1 MLMSPGKRPAQTLL
15 KKNAAELRKSAVA
28 VLIFPKQ
35 NQIQSV
41 LIQRTVYKGAHSGQI
56 SFPGGK
62 HEKHDHNLSFTAQR
76 ELQEELGVE
85 SNKIE
90 ELGKLSSLVIPV
102 SNFQVQPYI
111 YLSEKQPNFI
121 PEKNEVAEIIEFP
134 LEILFRENII
144 AQSYQNTNSG
154 FRIKVPYF
162 SIREKIVWGA
172 TAMILSEFRELLR
185 RNNELIKAI
194 QRP

>member
-1 MLMSPGKRPAQTLL
+1 MSPEKRPPQTLL
-15 KKNAAELRKSAVA
+15 NKNSVELRKSAVA
-28 VLIFPKQ
+28 ILLFPKQ
-35 NQIQSV
+35 DQIQSV
-41 LIQRTVYKGAHSGQI
+41 LIQRTIYKGAHSGQI

-62 HEKHDHNLSFTAQR
+62 HEESDHNLSFTAQR

-111 YLSEKQPNFI
+111 YLSEKQANFI

-134 LEILFRENII
+134 LEVLFRKNIT
-144 AQSYQNTNSG
+144 AQSYQNTSSG

-162 SIREKIVWGA
+162 NIRKKIVWGA
-172 TAMILSEFRELLR
+172 TAMILSEFRELLK
-185 RNNELIKAI
+185 RNNELIKVI
-194 QRP
+194 QRT